1 MRKRLEKFVAVLIAS
16 ESYDDDEGVWRFS
29 NGSMCSICTS
39 AAAIIG
45 REFGGVVCGYWA
57 KDNRAADIGALLSEG
72 HDFAVIVGRWLV
84 DYWAFRVARV
94 SPRAVLDLRL
104 PRDKKL
110 AQRLY
115 GRQESWVAIT
125 P

>member
-1 MRKRLEKFVAVLIAS
+1 MRQRLQKFVTALIES
-16 ESYDDDEGVWRFS
+16 EAYDDDEGFWCFRD
-29 NGSMCSICTS
+29 GSVCSTCTS
-39 AAAIIG
+39 AAVLVA
-45 REFGGVVCGYWA
+45 REFDGAVFGYCA
-57 KDNRAADIGALLSEG
+57 KDNPIARIGAPLCEG
-72 HDFAVIVGRWLV
+72 HDFAVIAGRWIV

-94 SPRAVLDLRL
+94 SPRAVLDLRI

-115 GRQESWVAIT
+115 GGQESWVAIT